1 MYEQNFPQNG
11 LREGE
16 AGMGKKGSSERAD
29 KENVKSMTRN
39 SLSGREKKGKMK
51 SSDKHSPQSQR
62 NYR

>member
-29 KENVKSMTRN
+29 KENVKSITR
-39 SLSGREKKGKMK
+39 REKKE
-51 SSDKHSPQSQR
+51 R
-62 NYR
+62 